1 MLKRTSLFLFFLLAG
16 FTAFS
21 QYNQTARERRDSIR
35 AIYIEEFPDDFSI
48 WPMLKYRA
56 LSFSI
61 DDKKQK
67 QPTVTFNPNNDFKF
81 GAGFYLFD
89 VSFEVS
95 FSVPIAVRDEAIYG
109 KSKSTDLQINALTK
123 SVGLDLYYQKY
134 SGFYKDDEGVK
145 IPPGVSYPLRPDII
159 TRNFGLSAFY
169 VWNNKKFSI
178 RSSYNYA
185 DRQIKSAGSIILY
198 GTINS
203 FNLSADS
210 AIMSTARQGELGV
223 GSDFSHLRYTTF
235 SLAPGYSYN
244 LVLKRVFVNGTF
256 AIGPAHHWI
265 YYQAETG
272 KGHHDIVFNS
282 TYTLRLAAGYSG
294 NRFFTGAGLA
304 LQSRVVKFENMRFE
318 NSTSVFRLVVG
329 YRFREKGF
337 LKKSLFNI
345 LKSVS

>member
-1 MLKRTSLFLFFLLAG
+1 MLKQSSLLLIFLLASITG
-16 FTAFS
+16 FS
-21 QYNQTARERRDSIR
+21 QYNQTARQHRDSVR
-35 AIYIEEFPDDFSI
+35 ALYIEEFPDDFSI

-67 QPTVTFNPNNDFKF
+67 LPTVTFNPNNDFKA

-123 SVGLDLYYQKY
+123 SIGIDLYYQKY
-134 SGFYKDDEGVK
+134 SGFYKDDERIKNRPSGEA
-145 IPPGVSYPLRPDII
+145 YPLRPDII

-185 DRQIKSAGSIILY
+185 DRQVKSAGSFILY

-203 FNLSADS
+203 FNLTADS
-210 AIMSTARQGELGV
+210 AILSTSNQTELGE
-223 GSDFSHLRYTTF
+223 GSDFKHLRYTTF

-244 LVLKRVFVNGTF
+244 LVLKRVYVNGTF
-256 AIGPAHHWI
+256 AIGPAHHWV
-265 YYQAETG
+265 YYQEEAG

-294 NRFFTGAGLA
+294 HRFFTGAGVV
-304 LQSRVVKFENMRFE
+304 LQSRVVKFQNIRFE

-329 YRFREKGF
+329 YRFHEKGF
-337 LKKSLFNI
+337 LKKKL
-345 LKSVS
+345 LG